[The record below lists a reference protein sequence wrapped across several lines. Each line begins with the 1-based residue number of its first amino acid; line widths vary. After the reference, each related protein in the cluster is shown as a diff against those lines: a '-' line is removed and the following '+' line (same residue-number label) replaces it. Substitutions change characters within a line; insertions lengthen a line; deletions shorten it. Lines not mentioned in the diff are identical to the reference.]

1 MAYRAGARVIN
12 AEYIQFHPTTLA
24 VPGADNFLVS
34 EAVRGEGARLYTPD
48 GRHFMDQVSPEWGDL
63 APRDIVARAIHQEM
77 LDHGYPHVLLNLT
90 EGMDPA
96 RIPRALSHDLRYV

>member
-24 VPGADNFLVS
+24 VPGADNFLIS

-48 GRHFMDQVSPEWGDL
+48 GRHFMDQVSPEWGTWRL
-63 APRDIVARAIHQEM
+63 VTSSRARSIRRCLTTAI
-77 LDHGYPHVLLNLT
+77 PT
-90 EGMDPA
+90 CC
-96 RIPRALSHDLRYV
+96 